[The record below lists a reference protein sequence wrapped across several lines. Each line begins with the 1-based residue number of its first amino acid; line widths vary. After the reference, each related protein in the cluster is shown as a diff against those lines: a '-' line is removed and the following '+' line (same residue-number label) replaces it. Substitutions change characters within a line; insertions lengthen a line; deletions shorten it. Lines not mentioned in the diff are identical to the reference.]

1 MFVWHVV
8 CCVLCE
14 TREFDECQMLKQAI
28 KQMKKS
34 SLCVIRVLCK
44 YSVFDVFAAA
54 AAAANLL
61 FIFARHPLWNYSDC
75 CFSLCPQSLGNI
87 KYFLATFIMADN
99 IYIYAEK
106 FWIFKCCWREMNVCP
121 KFPLKCFLCACIQFM
136 SAFLWENL
144 CFIFDIYLTTDI
156 L

>member
-28 KQMKKS
+28 KQMKMS

-44 YSVFDVFAAA
+44 YSVFDVFA